1 MRSAQRAARASMS
14 ACCVRAVLHSG
25 LGNWLYVAAEVAL
38 VARAYNCTLVLPT
51 VLHRWF
57 RLPPHAQRPNAP
69 LPCRE
74 VRSMQEASS
83 NERTRRLAARAMG
96 ARSFEDARA
105 RMFRRLFGLPRI
117 SPPAPVRF
125 GTSVHLRTVS
135 DIHCHTHTDIRS
147 CRRSCLRDEALQCV
161 VRHALPPV
169 LILSDSA
176 KAGAKLRRMLLQRK
190 IRDVWDEI
198 DIVDARNHS
207 ALSRQAAHQTMLLW
221 AAFVAAERRFA
232 SGVSTFSKSALLA
245 IPHQGMRAHGGDYVV
260 DTRCAKTH
268 ETDGN
273 LYTCRGAVLS
283 RDLV

>member
-1 MRSAQRAARASMS
+1 MP
-14 ACCVRAVLHSG
+14 ACCVEAVPHSG

-38 VARAYNCTLVLPT
+38 VAKAYNCTLVLPAA
-51 VLHRWF
+51 LHRWF
-57 RLPPHAQRPNAP
+57 RLPPHARRPGAAP

-83 NERTRRLAARAMG
+83 NEHTRRRATRAMG

-105 RMFRRLFGLPRI
+105 RMFRRLFGLPRP
-117 SPPAPVRF
+117 SPQAPVRF
-125 GTSVHLRTVS
+125 GTSVHVRTVS
-135 DIHCHTHTDIRS
+135 DVHCHTHTDIRS
-147 CRRSCLRDEALQCV
+147 CRRGCLRDEALHCV

-176 KAGAKLRRMLLQRK
+176 KAGAKLRRMLLQRE
-190 IRDVWDEI
+190 IRDVWDET

-245 IPHQGMRAHGGDYVV
+245 IPHQGTRTRGGDYVV

-273 LYTCRGAVLS
+273 LYACRRAVLS

>member
-1 MRSAQRAARASMS
+1 MP

-38 VARAYNCTLVLPT
+38 VAKAYNCTLVLPV

-57 RLPPHAQRPNAP
+57 RLPPDARRPDAAP

-83 NERTRRLAARAMG
+83 NEHTRRHAARAMG
-96 ARSFEDARA
+96 ARNFDDARA
-105 RMFRRLFGLPRI
+105 RMFRRLFGLPRP
-117 SPPAPVRF
+117 SPQAPVRF
-125 GTSVHLRTVS
+125 RTSVHLRTVS
-135 DIHCHTHTDIRS
+135 DVYCHTHINIRS
-147 CRRSCLRDEALQCV
+147 CRRSCLRDEALHCV
-161 VRHALPPV
+161 VRHAVPPV

-190 IRDVWDEI
+190 IRDVWDET

-221 AAFVAAERRFA
+221 AAFAAAERRFA
-232 SGVSTFSKSALLA
+232 AGVSTFSKSALLA
-245 IPHQGMRAHGGDYVV
+245 MPHQDMHTHGGDLVV

-268 ETDGN
+268 ETDGS
-273 LYTCRGAVLS
+273 LYTCRRAVLS